1 MTDTINKRTCLFLQC
16 TFLLFLRQLLH
27 LFPFLLEPV
36 FSSFFAKLKQ
46 GKLLGCIV
54 HNHQCALF
62 GKAFHLEDERF
73 FRHGAVHQQAVV
85 DEDGG
90 GVSGKAF
97 RQCDG
102 IGFDEVAVFRFLLL
116 QPHAHVDKD
125 DDYENHGKGKD
136 AVAYHK
142 LFVGIQV
149 VCHNCKKLNACAN
162 VMIKIERT
170 DNLFNN

>member
-46 GKLLGCIV
+46 GQLLGCIV

-142 LFVGIQV
+142 LFVGIKTM
-149 VCHNCKKLNACAN
+149 CHIRLVLRNTAN
-162 VMIKIERT
+162 VMNKIEPE
-170 DNLFNN
+170 DKHLNK

>member
-1 MTDTINKRTCLFLQC
+1 MLIPPMHLSFIPAPAASPLPLPSRTGI
-16 TFLLFLRQLLH
+16 LLL
-27 LFPFLLEPV
+27 
-36 FSSFFAKLKQ
+36 FAKLKQ

-125 DDYENHGKGKD
+125 DDYEITAK
-136 AVAYHK
+136 ARMP
-142 LFVGIQV
+142 LPTI
-149 VCHNCKKLNACAN
+149 NCLLVLRRCA
-162 VMIKIERT
+162 IYGW
-170 DNLFNN
+170 F

>member
-73 FRHGAVHQQAVV
+73 FRHGAVHVQ
-85 DEDGG
+85 
-90 GVSGKAF
+90 
-97 RQCDG
+97 
-102 IGFDEVAVFRFLLL
+102 
-116 QPHAHVDKD
+116 
-125 DDYENHGKGKD
+125 YEYSD
-136 AVAYHK
+136 
-142 LFVGIQV
+142 FPS
-149 VCHNCKKLNACAN
+149 
-162 VMIKIERT
+162 RT
-170 DNLFNN
+170 SF